1 MYNILSVGID
11 IGTTTT
17 NIIFSKLT
25 IQNLS
30 GISRAPIIKVI
41 DKNII
46 YRSKVFSPPIL
57 S

>member
-30 GISRAPIIKVI
+30 GISSAPIIKVI

-46 YRSKVFSPPIL
+46 
-57 S
+57 